1 MSIKSNIEKIKD
13 EIASIC
19 NDCGR
24 NPQEV
29 NLMAVTKTDRKSVV

>member
-13 EIASIC
+13 EITSIC

-24 NPQEV
+24 NPEDV
-29 NLMAVTKTDRKSVV
+29 IK

>member
-1 MSIKSNIEKIKD
+1 MSINSNIEKIKED
-13 EIASIC
+13 IASIC

-29 NLMAVTKTDRKSVV
+29 N